1 MINDLINSLKNKNI
15 EHIPNLPLSSYSAFR
30 TGGKAEL
37 GVFPTTTDELVFCL
51 SEAHKRALPY
61 YVLGN
66 GSNVLFLDGALSG
79 VFIFTKGLRSISVD
93 NNIITADAG
102 ATLSSLAGA
111 AADASLCGLEFA
123 KGIPGCVGG
132 ALFMNAG
139 AYGGQMSD
147 TVISST
153 CYDVESQKI
162 LTVAD
167 HGFGYRESIYEKNH
181 SLVCLSATFRLTE
194 GNRQEIYVKMK
205 EFADRRRQS
214 QPLEFP
220 SCGSYFK
227 RPAGHFAGKLIEDC
241 GLKGLAVGGAEVS
254 EKHAGFII
262 NRKNASASDI
272 LELEKKVIDA
282 VYEKFGVKLERE
294 VRVIG

>member
-1 MINDLINSLKNKNI
+1 MINDLIKSLKEKNV
-15 EHIPNLPLSSYSAFR
+15 ECVRELPLSPHSTFR
-30 TGGKAEL
+30 TGGVAEL
-37 GVFPTTTDELVFCL
+37 GVFPTSVEELVFCL
-51 SEAHKRALPY
+51 SEANKRALPY

-66 GSNVLFLDGALSG
+66 GSNVLFRDGELSG
-79 VFIFTKGLRSISVD
+79 VFIFVRGLHSISID
-93 NNIITADAG
+93 KNIITAEAG

-123 KGIPGCVGG
+123 KSIPGCVGG

-139 AYGGQMSD
+139 AYGGQISD
-147 TVISST
+147 VVISST
-153 CYDVESQKI
+153 CYDVKNKKI
-162 LTVAD
+162 LTLTD
-167 HGFGYRESIYEKNH
+167 HGFGYRESIYEKDR
-181 SLVCLSATFRLTE
+181 SLVCLSAKFRLTE
-194 GNRQEIYVKMK
+194 GNTQEIHEKMR
-205 EFADRRRQS
+205 EFADKRRRS

-227 RPAGHFAGKLIEDC
+227 RPEGHFAGKLIEDC
-241 GLKGLAVGGAEVS
+241 GLKGLTVGGASVS

-262 NRKNASASDI
+262 NRDNATASDI
-272 LELEKKVIDA
+272 LELEKKVIAA